1 MWRSSRRGLAL
12 KRMDLRRSD
21 GQAMAEF
28 ALVVPLFLLIF
39 VGMVALGRAFF
50 LWNDANHVAN
60 ETARWAAIDHNPYG
74 VPLQENASDTLG
86 GAKVCISFENGTPTV
101 GNWVKVQVEKPLT
114 LGIHLPGVGLNT
126 GFTIHGTS
134 TMRIENLGDLTGPT
148 AYDPADN
155 SSGC

>member
-1 MWRSSRRGLAL
+1 VRRLQ
-12 KRMDLRRSD
+12 LRPND
-21 GQAMAEF
+21 GQAVAEF

-74 VPLQENASDTLG
+74 VNLQQNARDTLG
-86 GAKVCISFENGTPTV
+86 DAKVCISFQGGTAVV

-114 LGIHLPGVGLNT
+114 LGIHVPGLGLDT
-126 GFTIHGTS
+126 GFTIRGTS
-134 TMRIENLGDLTGPT
+134 TMRIENLGDLSGPT
-148 AYDPADN
+148 SYSTTNN
-155 SSGC
+155 SSGCP